1 MQNKKFNQ
9 INIMIPVPLEAVEIS
24 GILDEPVIKITAT
37 EGKLV
42 LEAVNTCP
50 KAEFER

>member
-24 GILDEPVIKITAT
+24 GILDEPVIKVRPNIRKPSTLCR
-37 EGKLV
+37 EKQEKLS
-42 LEAVNTCP
+42 TM
-50 KAEFER
+50 R